1 MFVLSIMVHVSSPN
15 KKRRTQQERT
25 DETRR
30 KLLDATVECLL
41 EKGYSGTTTTLISSQ
56 AGVSRGAQLHHF
68 PKKTDLVRAAV
79 EHVFERRLEEFVFKM
94 EQLPQGED
102 RVDSAID
109 LLWEAFS
116 ASDSFYPSLEL
127 IVAARTDPDLA
138 EAVSAMSQKLRET
151 VQRTFVELFTGESS
165 DERLPDSA
173 PMFAFALL
181 DGLALAHMARPDEEM
196 THEVLSTLK
205 QIAALLRMA
214 AP

>member
-1 MFVLSIMVHVSSPN
+1 MRRTT
-15 KKRRTQQERT
+15 RRTQKERR

-41 EKGYSGTTTTLISSQ
+41 ERGYAGTTTTLVSDR

-79 EHVFERRLEEFVFKM
+79 EHVFERRLEEFLVKM
-94 EQLPQGED
+94 ERTPRGKD
-102 RVDSAID
+102 RVEAAID

-138 EAVSAMSQKLRET
+138 EAVGSMTLRLRET
-151 VQRTFVELFTGESS
+151 VQRTFEELFAGEVAGGS
-165 DERLPDSA
+165 LPRIA
-173 PMFAFALL
+173 PVFVFALM
-181 DGLALAHMARPDEEM
+181 DGLALQHLASPDEAATREAL
-196 THEVLSTLK
+196 TTLK
-205 QIAALLRMA
+205 QLAALLRV
-214 AP
+214 APQQLLKGGDA